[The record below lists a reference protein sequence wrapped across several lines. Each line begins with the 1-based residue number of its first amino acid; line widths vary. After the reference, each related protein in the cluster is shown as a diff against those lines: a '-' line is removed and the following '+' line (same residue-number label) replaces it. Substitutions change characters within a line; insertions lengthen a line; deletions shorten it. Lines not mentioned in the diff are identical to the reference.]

1 MPIIIAILI
10 LVLTATVVN
19 GQDAASP
26 SPLPVNPVCD
36 WAFSQAVQRAQV
48 SPAPA
53 LPTPTPGPSASP
65 GPSDG
70 GLLDGGFVDR
80 AFLDDAVRLCAGV
93 EDWEAAAALHPE
105 ALGATDPLEFL
116 AERCADPTAGLEVYS
131 TCVSLTRAL
140 ATPPPTPVPTPMPS
154 LSPAPSSSAG
164 QSAWTPEAR
173 ATSPR
178 VPAAEPAPVSR
189 HPPEPAAQVQHRA
202 TASVRGQRR
211 DTCCGAPPG
220 RGVPDRCQAGRACP
234 SALPDTGSGPAL
246 LSRCVC
252 RRSGAGPALTRH
264 APFRPTGRLGWPQE
278 GVRAVR
284 PAAEQLLRRLPLGL
298 RPARAVLVSVGDD
311 REVRVTLTDF
321 RVQYDDGP
329 PSCPTSPCPVLSPCP
344 VVEA

>member
-36 WAFSQAVQRAQV
+36 WAFSQAVRRAQV

-53 LPTPTPGPSASP
+53 VPAVTPGPSASP

-116 AERCADPTAGLEVYS
+116 AERCADSTAGLEVYS

-173 ATSPR
+173 AQAREYRQLSRRLYRGTLPNQLLKYSIERLRASGASAGTRAAARRRAAGYLTDARQDVRAHQRYLTR
-178 VPAAEPAPVSR
+178 VPALLCYRDAY
-189 HPPEPAAQVQHRA
+189 AADRA
-202 TASVRGQRR
+202 LARRSLATLRSGQLDDWDGLRKAYARFGQRLNSFF
-211 DTCCGAPPG
+211 D
-220 RGVPDRCQAGRACP
+220 D
-234 SALPDTGSGPAL
+234 
-246 LSRCVC
+246 C
-252 RRSGAGPALTRH
+252 R
-264 APFRPTGRLGWPQE
+264 
-278 GVRAVR
+278 
-284 PAAEQLLRRLPLGL
+284 
-298 RPARAVLVSVGDD
+298 
-311 REVRVTLTDF
+311 
-321 RVQYDDGP
+321 
-329 PSCPTSPCPVLSPCP
+329 
-344 VVEA
+344 